1 MLIRDTLREATRLL
15 TEAGSDEAALESE
28 LLMMHTLG
36 ADRAHLYQRLAD
48 ELPVAAE
55 ADFRE
60 LLARRLRHEPA
71 AYLTGHREFFG
82 LEFEVTPAAIIPRPE
97 TETLVELALAFARG
111 LPAGGALTVADVGAG
126 CGAIAVAM
134 AHALPDAR
142 VIAIDI
148 SEEALALASRNAKRH
163 GVAARIRFAHGDL
176 LAPLRRPV
184 DIIAAN
190 LPDVRTAD
198 WQDCPPEMR
207 EHEPRAGLDGGPD
220 GLREIRR
227 LLTQAPDCLRP
238 GGALFA
244 EIGDE
249 QGEAARQ
256 AARESFPEAEIRIE
270 KDLAGRDRVLVVRV

>member
-48 ELPVAAE
+48 ELPQAAE
-55 ADFRE
+55 ADYRE

-71 AYLTGHREFFG
+71 PYITGRREFFG

-97 TETLVELALAFARG
+97 TETLVELALACARG
-111 LPAGGALTVADVGAG
+111 LSAGRALTVADVGAG

-142 VIAIDI
+142 IIAIDI
-148 SEEALALASRNAKRH
+148 SGEALALASRNAKRH

-190 LPDVRTAD
+190 LPYVRTAD